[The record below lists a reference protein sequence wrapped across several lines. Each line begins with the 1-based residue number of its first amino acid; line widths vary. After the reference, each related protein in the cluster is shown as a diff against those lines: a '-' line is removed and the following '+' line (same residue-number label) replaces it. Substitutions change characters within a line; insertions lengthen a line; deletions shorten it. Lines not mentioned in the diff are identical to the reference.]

1 MAGQHHDPMAE
12 CPGAPRTQ
20 RLNDTLTPWPNH
32 SITQSPHGSITQ
44 SPNHSIAQS
53 LKGWILA
60 AALAVLSGLVVGAV
74 REPPLRDGAP
84 ASRSGPGSEEAAWDQ
99 INKDTLLQHIKVL
112 ASDKFEG
119 RAPASKGEKLTINY
133 LETQFK
139 NLGLKPGNPDGTY
152 FQKVPMLGI
161 TADPAAELVF
171 RSETEAGTHNTMA
184 LKFGDDFVAWTK
196 RGQPEVHI
204 DSDLIF
210 VGYGVVAP
218 EYQWDDYK
226 GIDMKGKV
234 LVMLINDPPVPDP
247 TDPAKLDE
255 TMFKGK
261 AMTYYGR
268 WTYKHEIAA
277 RKGAAGA
284 LIVHETEPA
293 GYPWGVVKGSN
304 TGEQFD
310 LLTPDKGRSRC
321 AVEGWITYE
330 KAKALFAMSGKDF
343 DALKKAA
350 VARNFTPVPLGA
362 KASLTI
368 RNKIRT
374 IDSHNVIARLDG
386 KDAKLRNEYV
396 VYTAH
401 WDHLG
406 IGPAVNGHTI
416 YHGAADNASG
426 TAGLLEIAK
435 AYTKVQPPPRR
446 SILFLSVTAEEKGL
460 LGSRYYAEHPL
471 YPVRKT
477 VAEINMD
484 VLNVLGPT
492 RDIVVIGLGNSTLDD
507 DLKAVASEQGRV
519 VKPDPEPEKGF
530 YFRSDHF
537 SFAKQG
543 VPALD
548 THSGIDYI
556 GRPEGWGLEMRKK
569 YTTEDYHKPSDEVK
583 PDWNLAGAVQDLRLL
598 FSVGYRVA
606 NADHY
611 PTWNPGSEFKAKRDA
626 MMKSLGH

>member
-1 MAGQHHDPMAE
+1 MAQRHNDPM
-12 CPGAPRTQ
+12 TQ
-20 RLNDTLTPWPNH
+20 CHDSTMAQSLNR
-32 SITQSPHGSITQ
+32 SITP
-44 SPNHSIAQS
+44 S

-60 AALAVLSGLVVGAV
+60 AALAVLSGLVLGAV
-74 REPPLRDGAP
+74 REPPLRYDAP
-84 ASRSGPGSEEAAWDQ
+84 ASRSAPGSEQSAWNQ

-112 ASDKFEG
+112 ASDEFEG
-119 RAPASKGEKLTINY
+119 RAPASRGEKLTINY

-139 NLGLKPGNPDGTY
+139 KLGLKPGNPDGTY
-152 FQKVPMLGI
+152 FQKVPMVAI
-161 TADPAAELVF
+161 TADPRAELVF
-171 RSETEAGTHNTMA
+171 RHSEEWAPKGAGAPAAAQNTMA

-196 RGQPEVHI
+196 RVQPEAHI
-204 DSDLIF
+204 DSDLVF
-210 VGYGVVAP
+210 VGYGAVAP
-218 EYQWDDYK
+218 EYRWDDYK
-226 GIDMKGKV
+226 GMNMKGKM

-247 TDPAKLDE
+247 TDPTKLDE

-268 WTYKHEIAA
+268 WTYKYEIAA
-277 RKGAAGA
+277 QKGAAGA

-293 GYPWGVVKGSN
+293 GYPWGVLQGSN

-310 LLTPDKGRSRC
+310 VVTPDQGRSRC
-321 AVEGWITYE
+321 AIEGWITYE

-350 VARNFTPVPLGA
+350 VDRNFTPVPLGT

-368 RNKIRT
+368 KNKIRT

-386 KDAKLRNEYV
+386 ADPKVRNEYV

-406 IGPAVNGHTI
+406 IGPAVKGDTI
-416 YHGAADNASG
+416 YNGAADNASG
-426 TAGLLEIAK
+426 TAGLLEIAR
-435 AYTKVQPPPRR
+435 AYTKVQPRPRR
-446 SILFLSVTAEEKGL
+446 SVLFLSVTAEEKGL
-460 LGSRYYAEHPL
+460 LGSRYYTEHPL
-471 YPVRKT
+471 YPLRKT

-492 RDIVVIGLGNSTLDD
+492 KDIAVIGLGNSTLDD
-507 DLKAVASEQGRV
+507 YVRAVASEQGRV

-556 GRPEGWGLEMRKK
+556 GRPDGWGLEMHRK
-569 YTTEDYHKPSDEVK
+569 YTAEDYHKPSDEVK
-583 PDWNLAGAVQDLRLL
+583 PYWDLTGAVQDLQLL
-598 FSVGYRVA
+598 FSVGYRVG
-606 NADHY
+606 NADQY
-611 PTWNPGSEFKAKRDA
+611 PTWNPASEFKRIE
-626 MMKSLGH
+626 